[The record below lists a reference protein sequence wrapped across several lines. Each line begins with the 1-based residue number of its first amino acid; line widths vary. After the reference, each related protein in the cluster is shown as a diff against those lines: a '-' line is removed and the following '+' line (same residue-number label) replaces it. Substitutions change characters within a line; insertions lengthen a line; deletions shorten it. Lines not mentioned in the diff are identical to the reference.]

1 MPESVKQIVGDEFE
15 LKRIPGNGACGMGS
29 FAKHFLNDAS
39 LGPLLGEK
47 LNKEIADN
55 FWHYNQL
62 I

>member
-1 MPESVKQIVGDEFE
+1 MTESVKFFFRDEFE
-15 LKRIPGNGACGMGS
+15 LERIPGNGACGMGS

>member
-15 LKRIPGNGACGMGS
+15 LERIPGNGACGMGS

-47 LNKEIADN
+47 LNKEIAGN